1 MMNLHLARIA
11 HEPNPAVICDFG
23 METAARTI
31 AFHKS
36 FPEYAPT
43 PLRSLAHLAEYL
55 NVGAVWVKD
64 ESLRFGLNAF
74 KALGGSYA
82 IGRCIAERLGVDP
95 EGIDY
100 NVLTDDS
107 VRKRLG
113 RITFITATDGNHGR
127 GVAWTA
133 NRMRQGCIV
142 HMPKGSAA
150 ERLNNIRALGADADI
165 LNLNYDGCVAQAM
178 REARENGYILVQDTA
193 MAGYTKIPR
202 WIMQGY
208 ATMGA
213 EAIAQMDG
221 DLPTHLFLQ
230 AGVGSMAAAM
240 AALFSDAA
248 ARAGRRL
255 TIVIVEPHAANC
267 IFRTAQANDGQLHP
281 VTGDMNTIMA
291 GLACGV
297 PCTTAWDVLKSTTE
311 FYVSMPDCVAARG
324 MRVLGNPMGG
334 DARVISGES
343 GASALGLAVEL
354 CTNPDCAEIKKQIGV
369 TPESRILCFSTE
381 GDTDRENYRRIVWDG
396 TYPNA

>member
-1 MMNLHLARIA
+1 MNDIRLARIA
-11 HEPNPAVICDFG
+11 PKPNAALMRDFG
-23 METAARTI
+23 IEAGARAM
-31 AFHKS
+31 AFHQS

-43 PLRSLAHLAEYL
+43 PLRRLSHLAEAL
-55 NVGAVWVKD
+55 HVGAIWVKD
-64 ESLRFGLNAF
+64 ESYRFGLNAF

-82 IGRCIAERLGVDP
+82 IGRCIAERLAIDP
-95 EGIDY
+95 HQIGYDL
-100 NVLTDDS
+100 LTDDS
-107 VRKRLG
+107 VRRRLG
-113 RITFITATDGNHGR
+113 DVTFITATDGNHGR

-133 NRMRQGCIV
+133 NRMGQRCIV

-150 ERLNNIRALGADADI
+150 ERLENIRALGADADI
-165 LNLNYDGCVAQAM
+165 LDLNYDGCVAQSM
-178 REARENGYILVQDTA
+178 REAAENGYILVQDTA
-193 MAGYTKIPR
+193 MAGYTVIPR

-213 EAIAQMDG
+213 EALAQMHG

-248 ARAGRRL
+248 SRAGRRI

-281 VTGDMNTIMA
+281 VTGDMPTIMA

-297 PCTTAWDVLKSTTE
+297 PCTTAWDVLKATAE
-311 FYVSMPDCVAARG
+311 FYISMPDRIAARG
-324 MRVLGNPMGG
+324 MRVLGNPMGD

-343 GASALGLAVEL
+343 GAAAFGLVYAL
-354 CTNPDCAEIKKQIGV
+354 CTDPDCVEIKKQIGI

-396 TYPNA
+396 NLPND